1 MRLFTDAKEFSTLSE
16 AVTTG
21 TTTTAKPGK
30 WNNLTDVLKQFWQ
43 KYKARA
49 GIAALS
55 LTGMEIVT
63 CLEIVRL

>member
-1 MRLFTDAKEFSTLSE
+1 MRHYTDTNELTLSE
-16 AVTTG
+16 AIISE
-21 TTTTAKPGK
+21 TTTTAKPDK
-30 WNNLTDVLKQFWQ
+30 WNNLADVLKQFWQ